1 MLPSGASSRPGTL
14 VVVKRPVPST
24 PPAPEKPVLS
34 DVERAKRLELLAER
48 LRSRDGLDH
57 DTLAQIEQ
65 LTADEQ

>member
-1 MLPSGASSRPGTL
+1 M
-14 VVVKRPVPST
+14 
-24 PPAPEKPVLS
+24 LS